1 MAAEELGGRHME
13 LLRVLHEVGANN
25 PDGVADMDRV
35 AHEVGFETVGKEED
49 RAKFEACVSALE
61 EAGYVEKQGSDL
73 RTSYGKL
80 SVTEEGRKALEAS

>member
-35 AHEVGFETVGKEED
+35 AQRLGLDTVARGED
-49 RAKFEACVSALE
+49 RAEFEARVSALE